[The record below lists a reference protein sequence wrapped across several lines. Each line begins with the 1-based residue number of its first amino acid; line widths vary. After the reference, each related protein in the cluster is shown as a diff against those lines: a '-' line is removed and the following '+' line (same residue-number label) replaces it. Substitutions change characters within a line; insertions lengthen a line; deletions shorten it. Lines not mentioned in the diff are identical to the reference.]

1 MSIKP
6 LYTKGTGLIYS
17 ITYENKASKHWK
29 P

>member
-17 ITYENKASKHWK
+17 TTYENKAAKHWK